1 VTEEQW
7 DALVHRIEPLAR
19 ENPGRYAFRVGLLA
33 ALGYAYIA
41 LTLLVLVAL
50 GITVVVL
57 ALKGP
62 GLLIKLIIPIGA
74 LALIILRSL
83 WVRIEAPQGIPVGK
97 KDAPELFEML
107 DEVRSAVDGPR
118 VHKVL
123 VDGELNAGIVQV
135 PRLGP
140 LGWQRNYVVLGLS
153 LMEALSPDEFR
164 AVVAHEMGHLSK
176 RHGRFGTWVY
186 RVRATWY
193 QLLASLEE
201 RRHWG
206 SALFRRFFEWYVPY
220 FNAYTFALMRT
231 HEFEADKA
239 AADAAGARNAG
250 AALAQLRF
258 AGRVLETEYWPQ
270 LYQGTLTEEE
280 PPEAAYA
287 PMAGLLPTVRAR
299 KETERWLT
307 EELEL
312 AAETTDTHPSLT
324 ERLEAL
330 GVDSRE
336 ILESRNEATAS
347 AAEHYL
353 GPLREGL
360 VSQVDR
366 GWREAVRP
374 AWRERWAEA
383 EKGRLRLRELDG
395 RNGNLSLDELKER
408 AGLTAQL
415 ESSEAALPFY
425 EQVLASQPD
434 DAPSRFAVGQILL
447 DRGDEQGLAYLERA
461 MEIDA
466 DAIFP
471 ACEVAYGFL
480 HERGR
485 EEEAFRYRERA
496 EQHFELLGKAQE
508 ERQDIAVDDELEP
521 HDLPEEL
528 VERIRSAVAGQEEI
542 AEAYLVR
549 KRVDHLRDEYPLY
562 VIGIIPRKR
571 WRQLWKDEDADKDGG
586 ATLAERV
593 AEDLDLPVDF
603 HVIVPGPRSGM
614 DERLAQVERAK
625 IFGR

>member
-1 VTEEQW
+1 MTGEQW
-7 DALVHRIEPLAR
+7 DALVRRIEPLAR
-19 ENPGRYAFRVGLLA
+19 QNPGRYAFRVGLLA

-50 GITVVVL
+50 GVAVVVV
-57 ALKGP
+57 AFEGTA
-62 GLLIKLIIPIGA
+62 LLIKLIIPVGA

-83 WVRIEAPQGIPVGK
+83 WVRIEPPEGIPVGK
-97 KDAPELFEML
+97 KDAPELFGML
-107 DEVRSAVDGPR
+107 DDVRSAVDGPR

-123 VDGELNAGIVQV
+123 VDGDLNAGIVQV

-140 LGWQRNYVVLGLS
+140 LGWQRNYLVLGLP
-153 LMEALSPDEFR
+153 LMEALSPGEFR

-193 QLLASLEE
+193 QLLTNLEE

-220 FNAYTFALMRT
+220 FNAYSFALMRT

-239 AADAAGARNAG
+239 AADAAGAGNAG

-258 AGRVLETEYWPQ
+258 AGRVLETEYWPK
-270 LYQGTLTEEE
+270 LYQGTLTEQE

-287 PMAGLLPTVRAR
+287 PMAQLLPAVRTR
-299 KETERWLT
+299 NETERWLT

-330 GVDSRE
+330 GVDPSE
-336 ILESRNEATAS
+336 ILESREEATVS
-347 AAEHYL
+347 AAEEYL
-353 GPLREGL
+353 GPWREEL
-360 VSQVDR
+360 VGKVDR

-374 AWRERWAEA
+374 AWQEQWAEA
-383 EKGRLRLRELDG
+383 EKGRLRLQDLDG
-395 RNGNLSLDELKER
+395 RNGNLTLDELKER
-408 AGLTAQL
+408 ASLTAQL
-415 ESSEAALPFY
+415 ESSESALPLY
-425 EQVLASQPD
+425 QQVLASQPD
-434 DAPSRFAVGQILL
+434 DAPSQFAVGQILL
-447 DRGDEQGLAYLERA
+447 DRDNEQGLAYLDRA

-480 HERGR
+480 HEHGR
-485 EEEAFRYRERA
+485 EEEASRYRERA
-496 EQHFELLGKAQE
+496 ERHVELLGEAQE
-508 ERQDIAVDDELEP
+508 ERQDISVDDELEP
-521 HDLPEEL
+521 HDLPDE
-528 VERIRSAVAGQEEI
+528 VVDRIRSVVAQQEEI

-549 KRVDHLRDEYPLY
+549 KRVEHLRDEYPLY

-593 AEDLDLPVDF
+593 AEGLDLPVDF

-614 DERLAQVERAK
+614 DKRLEQVERAK

>member
-1 VTEEQW
+1 MTEEQW
-7 DALVHRIEPLAR
+7 DALVRRIEPLAR

-50 GITVVVL
+50 GVAVVVL

-97 KDAPELFEML
+97 KDAPDLFAML
-107 DEVRSAVDGPR
+107 DQVRSAVDGPR
-118 VHKVL
+118 VHTVL

-140 LGWQRNYVVLGLS
+140 LGWQRNYMTLGLP

-239 AADAAGARNAG
+239 AANAAGARNAG

-258 AGRVLETEYWPQ
+258 AGRVLETEYWPK
-270 LYQGTLTEEE
+270 LYQGTLTEQE
-280 PPEAAYA
+280 PPDAAYA
-287 PMAGLLPTVRAR
+287 PMAGLLPSVRAR

-324 ERLEAL
+324 ERLDAL
-330 GVDSRE
+330 GVDASE
-336 ILESRNEATAS
+336 ILESREEAIVS
-347 AAEHYL
+347 AAEAYL
-353 GPLREGL
+353 GQLREEL
-360 VSQVDR
+360 VGQVDR

-374 AWRERWAEA
+374 AWREQWAEA
-383 EKGRLRLRELDG
+383 EKGRDRLRELNG
-395 RNGNLSLDELKER
+395 RNDNLSLDELKEC
-408 AGLTAQL
+408 ASLTAQL
-415 ESSEAALPFY
+415 ESSDAALPFY

-434 DAPSRFAVGQILL
+434 DAPSRFAVGRILL
-447 DRGDEQGLAYLERA
+447 DRGDEQGLEHLDRA

-471 ACEVAYGFL
+471 ACEVAHGFL

-485 EEEAFRYRERA
+485 EEEAARYRERA
-496 EQHFELLGKAQE
+496 ERHFELLGKAQE

-521 HDLPEEL
+521 HDLPDEL
-528 VERIRSAVAGQEEI
+528 VDRIRSAVAGQEEI
-542 AEAYLVR
+542 AEAFLVR

-562 VIGIIPRKR
+562 VIGIIPQKR
-571 WRQLWKDEDADKDGG
+571 WRQLWKDEDADMDGG

-593 AEDLDLPVDF
+593 AERLDLPVDF

-614 DERLAQVERAK
+614 DERLEQVERAK